1 MKLFKTILLVS
12 MCLALSFPTLAQTT
26 STQGKEFWVSFMGN
40 GFKTRYDA
48 FSEIPQFTWLRIQLI
63 VSAKRDCS
71 CTIKNPNTGYSQ
83 TFAVEA
89 NNTYLFDDIPW
100 EEAYMELEEHGQ
112 ALNKGLVITADD
124 TVSVYCANIAEMSFD
139 ASYVLPADALSNDYL
154 IQTYDQST
162 GSSPYADFHTSAFL
176 IVATE
181 QGETTVDITPSVNTL
196 DGHNANTEYS
206 ITLQQGQAY
215 QVRSRNNNYGSQSRD
230 LTGTRVTARDCKKI
244 AVFNGNNLTMVPNG
258 GNDSDCVFEQAM
270 PLSSWGK
277 KFVVTASLDRQFND
291 IVKITSAYDNNVI
304 LRNGAVLAT
313 LNTGESTS
321 FELRQSDKSCYIESS
336 HSCAVYLYNHSKDN
350 DGWFQDGIGAPSMV
364 WIAPIEQRIN
374 EITFSTFNYESEH
387 DTDISKHYVN
397 IIVGSEDI
405 EQVYLD
411 NELLP
416 PTQFEAVNGSSD
428 YSFLRKEVSHGVH
441 HLTCANGINAHVY
454 GFGYARGYAYMV
466 GSNAIDL
473 STSVTINDISVK
485 PDESFAYCTEENMT
499 FLADVNAAA
508 YSLQW
513 DFGDGF
519 TSNDNPATH
528 VYHDKI
534 VYPVTLTV
542 NTDENS
548 CSTTGTLTSNFIIDL
563 TQQYITET
571 DEVCMGDLY
580 SDYGFNNVL
589 INNDTLLARLVDNPE
604 HPECKDSLLVYLTA
618 RPSYH
623 IPIDDSRCWQ
633 GEPGIYN
640 GYGFAFEYPNPGEYD
655 RELSLPSVYGCDSVI
670 YLHLTVDERI
680 TQEINHL
687 ECSGSFDWDGD
698 TYTQSGT
705 YEKQYISHGGCDSIV
720 IMHLT
725 IGNEKHLSFDTIS
738 CGVFHWDGQDYDLSG
753 DYTQVYTTNE
763 GCDSIV
769 VCHLTVGET
778 IEGATTTISGCDSYS
793 WYGEEYT
800 ESGMYTKVFPT
811 MLGCD
816 SVIRLNLDLEYTP
829 DPSPIFPAD
838 TNNLAPHWVV
848 TATEFQ
854 IKAYQFTLWDNN
866 PACHWDSVH
875 WTLETP
881 SAEWVLRPDTTTY
894 PVGKVCNLYVLNI
907 THDTVWIRATV
918 FNECHPQG
926 VERRYWL
933 LCSFYDLEE
942 NHANAQFDIAPNPNN
957 GEMSLLFEHFEG
969 KTDVKVYDMK
979 GTIID
984 HFQINNGSDSNT
996 YHYKMKAIEDGIYFF
1011 VASGKSGVLT
1021 KKVVVI
1027 H

>member
-12 MCLALSFPTLAQTT
+12 MCLVLSFPAHAQNA

-48 FSEIPQFTWLRIQLI
+48 FSELPEFTWLRIQLI

-71 CTIKNPNTGYSQ
+71 CTIKNPNSSYSQ

-100 EEAYMELEEHGQ
+100 EEAYMELDEHGQ

-139 ASYVLPADALSNDYL
+139 ASYVLPTDALGSDYL
-154 IQTYDQST
+154 IQTYDQSV
-162 GSSPYADFHTSAFL
+162 GSSVYADFHTSAFL

-181 QGETTVDITPSVNTL
+181 QGETTIDITPSVNTL
-196 DGHNANTEYS
+196 DGHNANNEYS
-206 ITLQQGQAY
+206 ITLRQGQSY
-215 QVRSRNNNYGSQSRD
+215 QVRSRNNYGSQSRD
-230 LTGTRVTARDCKKI
+230 LSGTRVTARDCKKI

-258 GNDSDCVFEQAM
+258 GSDSDCVFEQAM
-270 PLSSWGK
+270 PLSLWGK
-277 KFVVTASLDRQFND
+277 KFVVTASLGRQFND
-291 IVKITSAYDNNVI
+291 IVKITSAHDNNVI
-304 LRNGAVLAT
+304 LRNGTVFAT

-321 FELRQSDKSCYIESS
+321 FELRQSDKSCYIEAS

-350 DGWFQDGIGAPSMV
+350 DSWFQDGLGAPSMV

-397 IIVGSEDI
+397 IIVGSDDI
-405 EQVYLD
+405 GQVYLD
-411 NELLP
+411 NALLP
-416 PTQFEAVNGSSD
+416 PSQFEAVNGSPD
-428 YSFLRKEVSHGVH
+428 YCFLRKEVSHGVH
-441 HLTCANGINAHVY
+441 HLTCSSGINAHVY

-473 STSVTINDISVK
+473 STNVTINDISVK
-485 PDESFAYCTEENMT
+485 PDESFAYCTEESMT
-499 FLADVNAAA
+499 FLADINAAS
-508 YSLQW
+508 YSLLW

-519 TSNDNPATH
+519 TSSDNPATH

-534 VYPVTLTV
+534 VYPLTLTV
-542 NTDENS
+542 NTEENS
-548 CSTTGTLTSNFIIDL
+548 CSTTGTLISNFTIDL
-563 TQQYITET
+563 TQHYITEN
-571 DEVCMGDLY
+571 DEVCMGELY
-580 SDYGFNNVL
+580 SNYGFDNVL
-589 INNDTLLARLVDNPE
+589 VNNDTLLSRIVDNPD

-623 IPIDDSRCWQ
+623 IPINDSRCWQ

-640 GYGFAFEYPNPGEYD
+640 GYGFSFEYPNPGEYE
-655 RELSLPSVYGCDSVI
+655 RELNLPSVYGCDSVI
-670 YLHLTVDERI
+670 YLRLTVDERI
-680 TQEINHL
+680 TQEISQL
-687 ECSGSFDWDGD
+687 DCSGSFVWDGD

-738 CGVFHWDGQDYDLSG
+738 CDVFHWNEQDYNLSG
-753 DYTQVYTTNE
+753 DYTQVFATDD

-769 VCHLTVGET
+769 VCHLTVGES
-778 IEGATTTISGCDSYS
+778 IEGTTTNVSDCDSYS

-800 ESGMYTKVFPT
+800 ESGIYSKVFPSI
-811 MLGCD
+811 LGCD
-816 SVIRLNLDLEYTP
+816 SILRLNLDLKYTP

-854 IKAYQFTLWDNN
+854 INAYDFTLWDNN

-875 WTLETP
+875 WALETP
-881 SAEWVLRPDTTTY
+881 SAEWVLEPDPSTY
-894 PVGKVCNLYVLNI
+894 PIGKTCKLYVLNI
-907 THDTVWIRATV
+907 TPDTVWIRATV

-942 NHANAQFDIAPNPNN
+942 HLANAQFDIVPNPNN
-957 GEMSLLFEHFEG
+957 GEMDLLFEHFEG
-969 KTDVKVYDMK
+969 KTDIKVFDMK
-979 GTIID
+979 GAMID
-984 HFQINNGSDSNT
+984 HFQTDNGFGSNT
-996 YHYKMKAIEDGIYFF
+996 YHYKMRAIEDGIYFF
-1011 VASGKSGVLT
+1011 VASGKNGVLS
-1021 KKVVVI
+1021 KKTVVI

>member
-1 MKLFKTILLVS
+1 M
-12 MCLALSFPTLAQTT
+12 
-26 STQGKEFWVSFMGN
+26 
-40 GFKTRYDA
+40 
-48 FSEIPQFTWLRIQLI
+48 I
-63 VSAKRDCS
+63 VSAKRDCN
-71 CTIKNPNTGYSQ
+71 CTIKNPNSGYTQ

-89 NNTYLFDDIPW
+89 NNTYLFDNIPW

-139 ASYVLPADALSNDYL
+139 ASYILPTDALGSDYL
-154 IQTYDQST
+154 IQTYDQSV
-162 GSSPYADFHTSAFL
+162 GSSFYSDFHTSAFL

-181 QGETTVDITPSVNTL
+181 QGETTIDITPSVNTL

-215 QVRSRNNNYGSQSRD
+215 QVRSRNNNYSTQSRD

-277 KFVVTASLDRQFND
+277 KFVVTASLGRQLSD
-291 IVKITSAYDNNVI
+291 IIKITSAHDNNVI
-304 LRNGAVLAT
+304 LRNGTVLAT

-321 FELRQSDKSCYIESS
+321 FELRQSDKSCYIEAS

-405 EQVYLD
+405 EQVYFD

-416 PTQFEAVNGSSD
+416 PSQFEAVNGSSD
-428 YSFLRKEVSHGVH
+428 YYFLRKEVSHGVH
-441 HLTCANGINAHVY
+441 HLTCSNGINAHVY

-473 STSVTINDISVK
+473 TTSVTINDISIK

-508 YSLQW
+508 YTLQW

-528 VYHDKI
+528 VYHDKV

-542 NTDENS
+542 NADENS
-548 CSTTGTLTSNFIIDL
+548 CSTTGTLTSNFTIDL

-589 INNDTLLARLVDNPE
+589 VNNDTLLSRLVDNPE
-604 HPECKDSLLVYLTA
+604 HPECKDSLLVFLTA

-680 TQEINHL
+680 TQEISHL
-687 ECSGSFDWDGD
+687 ECSGSFVWDGD

-705 YEKQYISHGGCDSIV
+705 YEKQYLSHGGCDSIV

-738 CGVFHWDGQDYDLSG
+738 CGVFHWSGQDYELSG

-769 VCHLTVGET
+769 VCHLTVGES
-778 IEGATTTISGCDSYS
+778 IEGTTTTISNCDSYS

-800 ESGMYTKVFPT
+800 ESGIYSKVFPS

-829 DPSPIFPAD
+829 DPTPIFPAD

-854 IKAYQFTLWDNN
+854 INAYDFTLWDNN
-866 PACHWDSVH
+866 PLCHWDSIH
-875 WTLETP
+875 WALETP
-881 SAEWVLRPDTTTY
+881 SAEWVLEPDMTTY
-894 PVGKVCNLYVLNI
+894 PVGKVCKLYVLNI
-907 THDTVWIRATV
+907 TQDTVWIRATV

-933 LCSFYDLEE
+933 RCSFYDLEE
-942 NHANAQFDIAPNPNN
+942 NHANAQFNVVPNPNN
-957 GEMSLLFEHFEG
+957 GEMNLLFEHFEG
-969 KTDVKVYDMK
+969 KTDIKVYDMK
-979 GTIID
+979 GALVD
-984 HFQINNGSDSNT
+984 HFQTNNSFESST
-996 YHYKMKAIEDGIYFF
+996 FQYKMKAVEEGIYFF

-1027 H
+1027 P

>member
-1 MKLFKTILLVS
+1 MKRFKTILLVL
-12 MCLALSFPTLAQTT
+12 CLCLVLPHHTLAQNV
-26 STQGKEFWVSFMGN
+26 STQGKEFWLTFMRN
-40 GFKTRYDA
+40 GYQ
-48 FSEIPQFTWLRIQLI
+48 EHQLGGWVTNQVLI
-63 VSAKRDCS
+63 SAKRDCS
-71 CTIKNPNTGYSQ
+71 GTISNPKTGWITRFDVS
-83 TFAVEA
+83 A
-89 NNTYLFDDIPW
+89 NNITSIDIPL
-100 EEAYMELEEHGQ
+100 EQGYHEGFNYGIISKRAIHIESTDTISAYC
-112 ALNKGLVITADD
+112 T
-124 TVSVYCANIAEMSFD
+124 NIAHVSFD
-139 ASYVLPADALSNDYL
+139 ASFVLPIESLGDDYI
-154 IQTYDQST
+154 IQSYDQST
-162 GSSPYADFHTSAFL
+162 SFIGYPVNDNQTSAFV
-176 IVATE
+176 IIATE
-181 QGETTVDITPSVNTL
+181 DGTDIDITPTCATL
-196 DGHNANTEYS
+196 EGRPAGVTFQITMNAGET
-206 ITLQQGQAY
+206 Y
-215 QVRSRNNNYGSQSRD
+215 QVRSTKSGNNRD
-230 LTGTRVTARDCKKI
+230 LSGTRVTASNCKKI
-244 AVFNGNNLTMVPNG
+244 AVFNGNTLTCIPINQG
-258 GNDSDCVFEQAM
+258 DGFDHIFEQAM
-270 PLSSWGK
+270 PLRSWGK
-277 KFVVTASLDRQFND
+277 RFVVTSSSNRNRDF
-291 IVKITSAYDNNVI
+291 VKVTSSADNNQI
-304 LRNGAVLAT
+304 FKNGQLLTT
-313 LNTGESTS
+313 LNASQS
-321 FELRQSDKSCYIESS
+321 YMFELMETDGSCFIQADHPS
-336 HSCAVYLYNHSKDN
+336 AVYLYNTSCY
-350 DGWFQDGIGAPSMV
+350 DGTFSDLGDPSMV
-364 WIAPIEQRIN
+364 WIAPVEQKID
-374 EITFSTFNYESEH
+374 EVTFSTFHHTSAVI
-387 DTDISKHYVN
+387 DVHYVN
-397 IIVGSEDI
+397 IIVSTDDI
-405 EQVYLD
+405 DNVYLD
-411 NELLP
+411 NQLIP
-416 PTQFEAVNGSSD
+416 QSD
-428 YSFLRKEVSHGVH
+428 FQQVTGNANYSFTRKSISHGSH
-441 HLTCANGINAHVY
+441 HISCSNGFNAHVY
-454 GFGYARGYAYMV
+454 GFGHAKGYAYLV

-519 TSNDNPATH
+519 ISNDNPATH

-589 INNDTLLARLVDNPE
+589 INNDTLLARIVDNPE

-633 GEPGIYN
+633 GEPGIYS

-655 RELSLPSVYGCDSVI
+655 RELNLPSVYGCDSVI

-705 YEKQYISHGGCDSIV
+705 YEKQYLSHGGCDSIV

-763 GCDSIV
+763 GCDSVV

-800 ESGMYTKVFPT
+800 ESGMYTKAFPT

-875 WTLETP
+875 WVLETP

-918 FNECHPQG
+918 FNDCHPQG

-942 NHANAQFDIAPNPNN
+942 NHANAQFDVAPNPNN
-957 GEMSLLFEHFEG
+957 GEMDLFFEHFEG

-979 GTIID
+979 GAMID
-984 HFQINNGSDSNT
+984 HFQINNGSSSNT
-996 YHYKMKAIEDGIYFF
+996 YHYKMKAVEDGIYFF
-1011 VASGKSGVLT
+1011 VVTGKEDIST